1 MTRASSQ
8 LAPPLVVRVNSV
20 GPRKTGPVV
29 ASRSHTAY
37 TKRESLGSAVIEPL
51 SLKRLGLASR
61 MSVEGLLQVSP
72 PSVDLDTSMASG
84 LKSPRALG
92 SWSTDKLIR

>member
-8 LAPPLVVRVNSV
+8 LLPPLVVRVNSV
-20 GPRKTGPVV
+20 GPRKTGPIL
-29 ASRSHTAY
+29 ASRSQTAY
-37 TKRESLGSAVIEPL
+37 TKLESLGSAVIEFL
-51 SLKRLGLASR
+51 SLRRLGLSSR
-61 MSVEGLLQVSP
+61 MSVEGLLQLSP

-84 LKSPRALG
+84 LKSLRALG

>member
-1 MTRASSQ
+1 MPRAPSPVP
-8 LAPPLVVRVNSV
+8 PPLVVRVNSV
-20 GPRKTGPVV
+20 GPRKTGPI
-29 ASRSHTAY
+29 AERRSQTAY
-37 TKRESLGSAVIEPL
+37 TKRESLGSAVIEFL

-72 PSVDLDTSMASG
+72 SSVDLDTSMASG

>member
-1 MTRASSQ
+1 MTRAFSQ
-8 LAPPLVVRVNSV
+8 LLPPLVVRVNSV
-20 GPRKTGPVV
+20 GPRTTWPIV
-29 ASRSHTAY
+29 ASRSQTAY
-37 TKRESLGSAVIEPL
+37 TKRESLGSAVMEFL

-84 LKSPRALG
+84 LEWALG
-92 SWSTDKLIR
+92 SWSIAKLIR

>member
-1 MTRASSQ
+1 MTRASFQ

-20 GPRKTGPVV
+20 GPRTTGPVL
-29 ASRSHTAY
+29 ASRSQTAY
-37 TKRESLGSAVIEPL
+37 TKRESLGSAVIEFL
-51 SLKRLGLASR
+51 SLKRLGLAPR
-61 MSVEGLLQVSP
+61 MSVEGLFQVSP

>member
-1 MTRASSQ
+1 MTRAFSH

-20 GPRKTGPVV
+20 GPRTTGPVL
-29 ASRSHTAY
+29 ANRSQTAY
-37 TKRESLGSAVIEPL
+37 TKRESLGSAVIEFL

-92 SWSTDKLIR
+92 SCSTDKLIR

>member
-8 LAPPLVVRVNSV
+8 LLPPLVVRVNSV
-20 GPRKTGPVV
+20 GPRTTCPIV
-29 ASRSHTAY
+29 ASRSQTAY
-37 TKRESLGSAVIEPL
+37 TKREELGSAVMEFL

-84 LKSPRALG
+84 LERALG
-92 SWSTDKLIR
+92 SWSIDKFIR